1 MRITAIL
8 SGKPMNAIDR
18 PEPAKRD
25 APALPADAFI
35 GSWRVRRTVIDFN
48 GGPRCMFSGQA
59 VVTADAFTESGEIQL
74 GDRTLSAS
82 RSYRLERL
90 GDAVAVLRADGS
102 AFISLGEQP
111 SQAVR
116 HDCGADAYL
125 GRFLFRG
132 PDEWAEA
139 WRVKGP
145 RKNYAS
151 LSRFSR
157 L

>member
-1 MRITAIL
+1 
-8 SGKPMNAIDR
+8 MNAIDR
-18 PEPAKRD
+18 PRPAQGD

-35 GSWRVRRTVIDFN
+35 GSWHVRRTVIDFN
-48 GGPRCMFSGQA
+48 GGPPCVFSGQA
-59 VVTADAFTESGEIQL
+59 VVTADAFTESGEIRL
-74 GDRTLSAS
+74 GDRTLPAS

-90 GDAVAVLRADGS
+90 GDTILVQRADGS
-102 AFISLGEQP
+102 AFISLDGRA
-111 SQAVR
+111 SQTVR
-116 HDCGADAYL
+116 HDCGSDVYI

-132 PDEWAEA
+132 PDEWAEG